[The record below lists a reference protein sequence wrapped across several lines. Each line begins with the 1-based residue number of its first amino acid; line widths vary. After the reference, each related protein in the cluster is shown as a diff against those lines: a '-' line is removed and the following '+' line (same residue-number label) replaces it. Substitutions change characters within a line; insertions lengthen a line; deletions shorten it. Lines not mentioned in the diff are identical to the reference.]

1 MKGPRAQLEL
11 NKKNGKLGRVLRRS
25 SRQNYVEKEKKNV
38 QLFKNMNNYIYGL
51 LLGN

>member
-1 MKGPRAQLEL
+1 MKGPRSQLEL
-11 NKKNGKLGRVLRRS
+11 RKENGKLERVLGGS
-25 SRQNYVEKEKKNV
+25 SRQNYVEKEKSV